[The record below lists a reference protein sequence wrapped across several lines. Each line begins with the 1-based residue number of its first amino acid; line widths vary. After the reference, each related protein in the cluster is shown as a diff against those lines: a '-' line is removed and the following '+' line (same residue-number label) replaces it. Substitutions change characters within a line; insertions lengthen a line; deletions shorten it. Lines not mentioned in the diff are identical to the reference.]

1 MLRQS
6 IHLLIIGFLMTSCTA
21 YRNSITME
29 ENEVLTPQEL
39 SLVKNDK
46 VFLISNGERF
56 RGKIED
62 FSNESITVKLKLSE
76 EERATIPYDQISK
89 IKYDENVL
97 LTVLKVT
104 GTSIGGVII
113 IGVIDLAVNGGLY
126 PNGASF

>member
-6 IHLLIIGFLMTSCTA
+6 IHLLIIGCLMTSCTA
-21 YRNSITME
+21 YRNSITVE
-29 ENEVLTPQEL
+29 ENEVLNAQEL
-39 SLVKNDK
+39 NLVINDK
-46 VFLISNGERF
+46 IFIKSNDERY
-56 RGKIED
+56 RGRVEG
-62 FSNESITVKLKLSE
+62 FSNEEVTVNLKLNSE
-76 EERATIPYDQISK
+76 EKVTIPYDQISK